1 MKQHNLKPCGNSSKL
16 SNLSSVPD
24 TNITQNDQGS
34 SLKHSQIFSVNHEN
48 YETIKLYAEKNNV
61 SPASIINTL
70 KHSDEQKR
78 TELSNKLYD
87 FSTRKNL
94 KSTADISSD
103 IIDANKQNNKENNNN
118 IETIKSDLNINKQ
131 NNNNIESIKTDLN
144 INKQNN
150 NSIESIKT
158 DLNIN
163 KQNNNS
169 IESIKSDLN
178 INKQNNIESIKSDLN
193 INKQNNV
200 QITDELM
207 KYKLDNN
214 LNISQINYNQLLNE
228 QLNKILL
235 KYRKTDFNV
244 NDYNKHIQ
252 TVIEILNKTNS
263 NLNVNSLL
271 KKSLEAINRRQL
283 KKLNS
288 QELDEL
294 AQTASNIVES

>member
-1 MKQHNLKPCGNSSKL
+1 
-16 SNLSSVPD
+16 
-24 TNITQNDQGS
+24 
-34 SLKHSQIFSVNHEN
+34 
-48 YETIKLYAEKNNV
+48 
-61 SPASIINTL
+61 
-70 KHSDEQKR
+70 
-78 TELSNKLYD
+78 
-87 FSTRKNL
+87 
-94 KSTADISSD
+94 
-103 IIDANKQNNKENNNN
+103 
-118 IETIKSDLNINKQ
+118 
-131 NNNNIESIKTDLN
+131 
-144 INKQNN
+144 
-150 NSIESIKT
+150 
-158 DLNIN
+158 
-163 KQNNNS
+163 
-169 IESIKSDLN
+169 
-178 INKQNNIESIKSDLN
+178 
-193 INKQNNV
+193 
-200 QITDELM
+200 M